1 MLIIWTN
8 KFFLVIKRNI
18 IQGWCQV
25 RNLYQNQ
32 MQTAH
37 PITSDAK
44 LSISCPE
51 SINKIYTP
59 LCQEFLFHDKRQY
72 LLSFRHE
79 THRAMQKVILM
90 TWEKQLQSF

>member
-1 MLIIWTN
+1 MVILTDVLPDLRYKMTYPMLIIWTN
-8 KFFLVIKRNI
+8 NFFLIIKRNI

-51 SINKIYTP
+51 SKDRILGIYGNTRK
-59 LCQEFLFHDKRQY
+59 CQQNLY
-72 LLSFRHE
+72 TILSRFF
-79 THRAMQKVILM
+79 IP
-90 TWEKQLQSF
+90 